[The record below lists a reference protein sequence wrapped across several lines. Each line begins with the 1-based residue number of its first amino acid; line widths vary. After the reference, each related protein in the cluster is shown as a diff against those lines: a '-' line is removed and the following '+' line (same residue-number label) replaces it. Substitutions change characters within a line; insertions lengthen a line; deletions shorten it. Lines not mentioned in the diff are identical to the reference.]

1 MMELSSGGDDDDVAD
16 DDEADDDEAD
26 DDEADDDE
34 ADETDDKVDEGLD
47 EATSSSVLA
56 FKASSSL

>member
-1 MMELSSGGDDDDVAD
+1 MTELSSRGD
-16 DDEADDDEAD
+16 DDDEAD

-34 ADETDDKVDEGLD
+34 ADEADKGLD